1 MVGEDAMRKNYYYE
15 IKFKDGRYVRR
26 EYVTK
31 KIALAV
37 YEAMAYEM
45 VFFDVEHISCGVMQ

>member
-1 MVGEDAMRKNYYYE
+1 MKKNYYYE